1 MMNFVQGS
9 SGIDSL
15 ESFTIIYEDNAPC
28 II

>member
-15 ESFTIIYEDNAPC
+15 ESFTIIYEDNVGC
-28 II
+28 K